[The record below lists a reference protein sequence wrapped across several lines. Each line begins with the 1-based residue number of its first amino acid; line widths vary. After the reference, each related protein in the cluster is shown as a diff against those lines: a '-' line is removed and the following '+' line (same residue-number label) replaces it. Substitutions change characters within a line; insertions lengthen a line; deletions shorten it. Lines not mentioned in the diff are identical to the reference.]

1 LILALFEQNDYYNMM
16 KGPIEPQLQFAIR
29 TLSTQNQQNPQMSG
43 QAAQMNQF
51 SSSGAVVGVGG
62 AVGIL
67 PHQLMQ
73 DMAAMLGMDQQ
84 FVMLRTAMREKM

>member
-1 LILALFEQNDYYNMM
+1 
-16 KGPIEPQLQFAIR
+16 
-29 TLSTQNQQNPQMSG
+29 
-43 QAAQMNQF
+43 MNQF
-51 SSSGAVVGVGG
+51 SSSRAVVGVGG

>member
-1 LILALFEQNDYYNMM
+1 
-16 KGPIEPQLQFAIR
+16 
-29 TLSTQNQQNPQMSG
+29 MSG
-43 QAAQMNQF
+43 QAAQMNQV
-51 SSSGAVVGVGG
+51 SGSGVVVGVGG

-73 DMAAMLGMDQQ
+73 DMAAMSGMDQQ